1 MQSIQ
6 IMFPDEIIALYP
18 DIEELKSV
26 ILQDFIASE
35 YEKGNISIRQGAAF
49 LNMTYEEFMVDF
61 LGKRE
66 ISFIN
71 GSKDELES
79 EHQEEEAI
87 INEVLSNG
95 Q

>member
-6 IMFPDEIIALYP
+6 IRFPDEIVALYP

-35 YEKGNISIRQGAAF
+35 YIKGNISIRQGANF
-49 LNMTYEEFMVDF
+49 LGMTYEEFMVDF

-71 GSKDELES
+71 GSKVELES
-79 EHQEEEAI
+79 EHGKEEAI
-87 INEVLSNG
+87 LDEVLSNG